1 MKKLLSVCAVA
12 ITAALFLAA
21 CKKSNQSR
29 IVNNGNGTGDPGV
42 FSVSID
48 SSVGSIRQKVM
59 SDTFFIELKN
69 PGYQALAVPLVLHLP
84 VGATSNVGTK
94 VSDNTWNDTID
105 ISSNKVQAVV
115 ITDQNGVA
123 STFHFAYAWLFQ
135 NYTTANGLAGNQVN
149 SMAWTGDSLY
159 IGTQGGLSIW
169 PHTKDAFINR

>member
-123 STFHFAYAWLFQ
+123 STFHFAYPGSFKTILRPMALPATRSIPWP
-135 NYTTANGLAGNQVN
+135 GLV
-149 SMAWTGDSLY
+149 
-159 IGTQGGLSIW
+159 
-169 PHTKDAFINR
+169 